1 MTKQSMKYIFIFII
15 AAILFYRFT
24 ERPQLLYDF
33 FNILVQISFLH
44 GKKLLR
50 P

>member
-33 FNILVQISFLH
+33 FQYISPDKFFTWQ
-44 GKKLLR
+44 KNF
-50 P
+50 